1 MCPPL
6 SERTDRVSDRQ
17 REGSP
22 QAQNRPCT
30 SRLYQP
36 TANTKFQTQANPL
49 STPQTIELTRVI
61 ARLEPEFTAKPQA
74 SMHYI
79 IVSNPMLV
87 PLDVTLTVGRPHAPL
102 NPLRIHVHTHE
113 LTPPVVT
120 SQ

>member
-36 TANTKFQTQANPL
+36 TAGTKFLDPSQPAQHATNKL
-49 STPQTIELTRVI
+49 NGR
-61 ARLEPEFTAKPQA
+61 A
-74 SMHYI
+74 S
-79 IVSNPMLV
+79 
-87 PLDVTLTVGRPHAPL
+87 
-102 NPLRIHVHTHE
+102 
-113 LTPPVVT
+113 
-120 SQ
+120 